1 MRYGARVL
9 RRAPRFAVAVVLIL
23 GLGVGMTTAV
33 FAIVDSVLL
42 NAVPFADAHR
52 LVELNRFGPT
62 GGGPSQPAAMVER
75 WRNEGALFDGVE
87 AYVRVERVFLGGREP
102 ETMQGARVSP
112 GLLRL
117 LGVAPALGRAFA
129 PDEAL
134 STVAIIGHATW
145 MTRFGGD
152 ADIVGRPLRFKDGE
166 LTIVG
171 VMPASFRF
179 PDVHTDFWAPL
190 DVGRRAASG
199 DPGEGRVSVV
209 ARLGRDVT
217 FEQADAR
224 AGALSTQWNPEWA
237 ATGFTTRL
245 RSLNQLAGLGVDG
258 QFAWVQ
264 QRRAALFL
272 VFGLAACVLLI
283 ACANASNLFLSQALF
298 RTREFAIRGVAGAS
312 RPRLCR
318 QLLTESVLIA
328 ALAGLLGLAFARW
341 LVGLAAATVPPEFGR
356 GLLNPIDVDGRVA
369 AWAAVAALFAG
380 VAATLPPA
388 LLTVGRDLMRPIQD
402 RGSHPAS
409 DHGRLRGGLVAVQST
424 LAVVLLIGALLMGRS
439 LWTLL
444 DVDVGWTADNAVA
457 LEPRLSGVRYAGT
470 EARSRFLAQ
479 LADLTAAVPGVE
491 LAAPA
496 EQVPFLPAMFSLGR
510 LDADEANIAQAE
522 VTINYVPNRYFA
534 AAEIPILEG
543 RGFDADA
550 APADAALVSR
560 DLADRLWPPGTAV
573 GQRFRMPR
581 LAMLNDG
588 DWLTVVGVAGSVHTN
603 AFGIDFDRPGPVRD
617 LPALDQPG
625 RYVATA
631 PVRAG
636 PDGRRRRPHRAAQTA
651 GVEARPGAAGHRA
664 RHGRR
669 GRGHPGPAAF
679 HHDAAGGVRLARG
692 APGRRR
698 PVCGGGVRDEC
709 ADTGDRR
716 EGRARRYPRRGDPAR
731 AGELVAAVCRR
742 DRARSAR
749 RRCAGPV
756 AGTPAVRHCA
766 DGSHDVRSCRRPAV
780 RGGSRG
786 RLAARPAGGG
796 DRADDGPA
804 DGIAPPRN
812 PSLPGRLGRMAE
824 LKTKQNDADVG
835 AFLDGVE
842 NEKRREDCRAVV
854 ELMADVTGEPAN
866 WPDVEPIGRQF
877 RPRFQPG
884 AAPWIPVGRSDWFT
898 VVGVVGRL
906 PRESDRRAS
915 RPHRLSVAAPEPV
928 PPHESGRRY
937 AGGRDRA

>member
-1 MRYGARVL
+1 MAVEENLARGMGEREAIRAARRSLGVVTAVKEARRQADSLYWLDTLLQDVRYGARVL
-9 RRAPRFAVAVVLIL
+9 RRAPRFTLAVVLIL

-42 NAVPFADAHR
+42 NAVPFADAQR

-62 GGGPSQPAAMVER
+62 GGGPSQPAAMVES

-152 ADIVGRPLRFKDGE
+152 AGILGRPLRFSDGE

-179 PDVHTDFWAPL
+179 PDAHTVFWAPL

-224 AGALSTQWNPEWA
+224 AAALSTQWNPEWA
-237 ATGFTTRL
+237 STGFTTRL

-283 ACANASNLFLSQALF
+283 ACANASNLFLSQALS
-298 RTREFAIRGVAGAS
+298 RTREFAIRAAAGAS

-328 ALAGLLGLAFARW
+328 GVAGLLGLAFARW
-341 LVGLAAATVPPEFGR
+341 LAGLAAATVPPEFGR

-369 AWAAVAALFAG
+369 AWAAVAALVAG

-388 LLTVGRDLMRPIQD
+388 LLTVGRDLMRPIQGH
-402 RGSHPAS
+402 GSRLAS
-409 DHGRLRGGLVAVQST
+409 DQGRLRGGLVAVQST

-444 DVDVGWTADNAVA
+444 DIDVGWTADNAVA
-457 LEPRLSGVRYAGT
+457 LEPRWSGVRYEGA

-496 EQVPFLPAMFSLGR
+496 EQVPFLPAMLSFGR

-550 APADAALVSR
+550 AQADAALVSR

-581 LAMLNDG
+581 LALLNDG
-588 DWLTVVGVAGSVHTN
+588 DWLTVVGVADNVYTN
-603 AFGIDFDRPGPVRD
+603 AFGIDFDRPDPFEIYLPWASRSGTWRQPRFVLVR
-617 LPALDQPG
+617 
-625 RYVATA
+625 T
-631 PVRAG
+631 
-636 PDGRRRRPHRAAQTA
+636 
-651 GVEARPGAAGHRA
+651 AAGADPIGLLKQQVWRLDPELPVTVHAMDDVVAATPR
-664 RHGRR
+664 
-669 GRGHPGPAAF
+669 PAASR
-679 HHDAAGGVRLARG
+679 HDAAGGVRPARG
-692 APGRRR
+692 TPGRRR
-698 PVCGGGVRDEC
+698 PVCGGGVRDER
-709 ADTGDRR
+709 ADTGNRR

-731 AGELVAAVCRR
+731 PGKIVAAVRRR
-742 DRARSAR
+742 DRVRSAR

-756 AGTPAVRHCA
+756 AGAPAVRNCA
-766 DGSHDVRSCRRPAV
+766 DGSDDVRSRRRAAV
-780 RGGSRG
+780 RGSSRG
-786 RLAARPAGGG
+786 RLAARQAGGG
-796 DRADDGPA
+796 DGADDGAA
-804 DGIAPPRN
+804 DGIAPPQN
-812 PSLPGRLGRMAE
+812 PRGEAVFV
-824 LKTKQNDADVG
+824 TNDRVAV
-835 AFLDGVE
+835 FL
-842 NEKRREDCRAVV
+842 
-854 ELMADVTGEPAN
+854 TG
-866 WPDVEPIGRQF
+866 
-877 RPRFQPG
+877 
-884 AAPWIPVGRSDWFT
+884 
-898 VVGVVGRL
+898 
-906 PRESDRRAS
+906 
-915 RPHRLSVAAPEPV
+915 
-928 PPHESGRRY
+928 
-937 AGGRDRA
+937 